1 MKTVELQ
8 KIKSPSPKINQAFS
22 WNTRALTSI
31 LCLGTTSFPT
41 YASSTT
47 PECGVLA
54 PPSLSFVQ
62 HCSINASSLTM
73 LER

>member
-1 MKTVELQ
+1 MRTEAIYSLQ
-8 KIKSPSPKINQAFS
+8 SKVYTRSFS
-22 WNTRALTSI
+22 WKTSALTSI

-62 HCSINASSLTM
+62 HCSIKASSRTIA
-73 LER
+73 ER